1 MAHVPDF
8 PTINRGKGDYQT
20 PDIAPKAPAGPSR
33 GKYPADSGGPP
44 QTNAG
49 QKGPSGSAYE
59 ITAQP
64 DPYTRPAPAKSPRAN
79 LSNPIK

>member
-8 PTINRGKGDYQT
+8 PSPKRGGGDHLT
-20 PDIAPKAPAGPSR
+20 PDVPTGPSGSSR

-44 QTNAG
+44 QTKVG
-49 QKGPSGSAYE
+49 QGGPSGNPYE

-64 DPYTRPAPAKSPRAN
+64 TPVDRPAPAKSPKFVASRD
-79 LSNPIK
+79 I